1 MVDKRN
7 KNKSLMVSSLVTL
20 SVIAMLI
27 ASVPASAVTVSISGL
42 SGSIKQGTS
51 KTFLVTVTMENQ
63 DKFVPVSNI
72 TLSINGPTTKK
83 WTFDPVCGI
92 LQSGD
97 KNLTIKVISPPNTG
111 HFGYGY
117 GYGVDTV
124 GYGYGYDSG
133 YGYGYDSGYGYGY
146 NFGYGY
152 GYGYNNGQGGGRISF
167 TYQVTLLTTDLAAGS
182 YTATAFLNTG
192 NPAKANFASP
202 DTSFTIVP
210 RNTQDK
216 GSISGMKFNDS
227 NADSIKD
234 PWESGIESWTIKLID
249 SGGNVKT
256 ATTDANGNYSF
267 SGLLED
273 NYTVAEVP
281 MPGWT
286 QTFPTGGVYTINLK
300 PGENMTDADFGNF
313 NGSLGIPEI
322 SGMKFN
328 DSNGNGKKDPGEAG
342 LADWL
347 IKLNDSFGNT
357 LTTITDSNGNYT
369 FHLSDTDGGVGAG
382 SNLRGLNYT
391 VEEILKPGWT
401 QTFPVNRTYN
411 VQYRGEQNLQPL
423 DFKDLDFGNTA
434 GMPTGCKFPNSQH
447 FRDYDIK
454 SSE

>member
-7 KNKSLMVSSLVTL
+7 KNRSLVASSLVTL

-42 SGSIKQGTS
+42 SGSITQGTS
-51 KTFLVTVTMENQ
+51 KMFMVTVTMENP

-72 TLSINGPTTKK
+72 TLSIKGPTTKQ
-83 WTFDPVCGI
+83 WTFNPVCGI
-92 LQSGD
+92 LTSTD
-97 KNLTIKVISPPNTG
+97 KNITVKVISPPNTG
-111 HFGYGY
+111 NLGHGY

-124 GYGYGYDSG
+124 
-133 YGYGYDSGYGYGY
+133 GYGYGY

-182 YTATAFLNTG
+182 YTATAYLNTG
-192 NPAKANFASP
+192 NPAKANFASS

-216 GSISGMKFNDS
+216 GNISGMKFNDS
-227 NADSIKD
+227 NADSIKN
-234 PWESGIESWTIKLID
+234 PWEPGLENWTIKLID
-249 SGGNVKT
+249 SGGNVET
-256 ATTDANGNYSF
+256 ATTDANGNYNF

-286 QTFPTGGVYTINLK
+286 QTFPIGGVYTVNLK
-300 PGENMTDADFGNF
+300 PGENMMNADFGNF

-369 FHLSDTDGGVGAG
+369 FHLSDTDGGIGAG

-391 VEEILKPGWT
+391 VAEVLKPGWT
-401 QTFPVNRTYN
+401 QTFPVNGTYN
-411 VQYRGEQNLQPL
+411 VQYMGEQNLQPL

-434 GMPTGCKFPNSQH
+434 GMLSSQTVCNLQVAG
-447 FRDYDIK
+447 K
-454 SSE
+454 K